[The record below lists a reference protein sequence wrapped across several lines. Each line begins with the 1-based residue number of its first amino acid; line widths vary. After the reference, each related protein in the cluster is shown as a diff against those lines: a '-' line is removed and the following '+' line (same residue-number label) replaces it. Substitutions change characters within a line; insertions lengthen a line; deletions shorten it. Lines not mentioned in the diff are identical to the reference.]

1 MLPSVTEFL
10 ALLALLLGGAIAGGS
25 LIKKA
30 RYPPVLGFILI
41 GIAIGPF
48 GFKAVTDL
56 ELVDLLA
63 EFGIV
68 ILLFVVGLEFSINK
82 LREVGSTA
90 LIIGLIEQSIM
101 FFIGFIIGFLLGWN
115 ITESL
120 YLAGILAISSTA
132 ITLKLLKD
140 AGIMQ
145 TKEASTVIGTLIIE
159 DLTAILILVILSNT
173 VRSGAAGVFEVST
186 TALQTIAFFVITLAV
201 GLKVVPKII
210 DAVDRLDIDEAPFLT
225 ALALGFGLAFLAN
238 YLGLSTAIGAFL
250 MGMMIASAPKADAI
264 TQKVLPLRD
273 FFGTIFFV
281 SIGMLINISLFPEY
295 AWVSIPIIIVAI
307 VGKFVGNFL
316 GAFLSGHNREGAT
329 TIGIMMVPRGEFS
342 FIIAKQGVDLHAV
355 REAIFP
361 VTMIVSFASMVVI
374 PGLMRALPTIM
385 DSRTIMPLRTF
396 VPLEVLGTIFRNLML
411 ALQQRGGVVGATR
424 NLIPKF
430 VVNIAIIAALLSGLS
445 LSDPY
450 IFGLYRTFSSLQ
462 IVSYEIF
469 KLILTVVVIAYPII
483 SLFGKAG
490 EVTDSLFESTQRRI
504 ISAPI
509 ITGGMH
515 YLHRLIRNV
524 VTGVAVLVISS
535 FVTPSISVI
544 TNLDIILLISS
555 FITLA
560 VFIYLILDTFFV
572 INKRLE
578 SGIIKSLLNPSPNPK
593 EKESPPQEDKLQEE
607 SQQRKEEPDKEQS
620 R

>member
-1 MLPSVTEFL
+1 M
-10 ALLALLLGGAIAGGS
+10 ALLALLLGGAIAGGA

-145 TKEASTVIGTLIIE
+145 TKEASTIIGTLIIE
-159 DLTAILILVILSNT
+159 DLTAILILVILSNIVT
-173 VRSGAAGVFEVST
+173 SGTADVFEVSV
-186 TALQTIAFFVITLAV
+186 TAVQTIAFFLITLAV

-225 ALALGFGLAFLAN
+225 ALALGFGLSFLAN

-250 MGMMIASAPKADAI
+250 MGMMVASAPKAEAI
-264 TQKVLPLRD
+264 TNKVLPLRD

-281 SIGMLINISLFPEY
+281 SIGMLINVSLFPEY

-329 TIGIMMVPRGEFS
+329 TVGILMVPRGEFS
-342 FIIAKQGVDLHAV
+342 FIIAKQGIDLHAV

-385 DSRTIMPLRTF
+385 DSRTIMPSRIF
-396 VPLEVLGTIFRNLML
+396 VPMEVLGTIFRNFML
-411 ALQQRGGVVGATR
+411 TLQQRERVLGVR
-424 NLIPKF
+424 RSFIPKF
-430 VVNIAIIAALLSGLS
+430 MVNVAIIAALLSALS
-445 LSDPY
+445 ISDPY
-450 IFGLYRTFSSLQ
+450 ILGLYRTFSSLQ

-469 KLILTVVVIAYPII
+469 KLILTGVVIAYPIV
-483 SLFGKAG
+483 SFFGKAG
-490 EVTDSLFESTQRRI
+490 EITESLFESTQRRI
-504 ISAPI
+504 VKTPM

-515 YLHRLIRNV
+515 YLHRLIRNI
-524 VTGVAVLVISS
+524 VTGVAVLLVSS
-535 FVTPSISVI
+535 FVTPSISII
-544 TNLDIILLISS
+544 TNIHELLLISS

-560 VFIYLILDTFFV
+560 VFVYLILDTFFI
-572 INKRLE
+572 INTKLQR
-578 SGIIKSLLNPSPNPK
+578 GIISSLLSPLPNK
-593 EKESPPQEDKLQEE
+593 KESLPTENKSQEE
-607 SQQRKEEPDKEQS
+607 SQPTKEEHDKEHS
-620 R
+620 I

>member
-10 ALLALLLGGAIAGGS
+10 ALLALLLGGAIAGGA
-25 LIKKA
+25 LIKRI

-48 GFKAVTDL
+48 GFKAITNI

-140 AGIMQ
+140 VGIMQ
-145 TKEASTVIGTLIIE
+145 TKEATTVIGTLIIE
-159 DLTAILILVILSNT
+159 DLTAILILVILSNI
-173 VRSGAAGVFEVST
+173 VRSGTTGIFEVSI
-186 TALQTIAFFVITLAV
+186 TAAQTIAFFIITLAV

-264 TQKVLPLRD
+264 TNKILPLRD

-295 AWVSIPIIIVAI
+295 AWVSLPIIIVAI
-307 VGKFVGNFL
+307 AGKFIGNFL
-316 GAFLSGHNREGAT
+316 GAFLSGHSREGAT
-329 TIGIMMVPRGEFS
+329 TIGIVMIPRGEFS

-374 PGLMRALPTIM
+374 PALMRALPTIM
-385 DSRTIMPLRTF
+385 DSRTIMPARFF
-396 VPLEVLGTIFRNLML
+396 VPLEILGTIFRNFILS
-411 ALQQRGGVVGATR
+411 LQQKESVSRATR
-424 NLIPKF
+424 VLLPKLL
-430 VVNIAIIAALLSGLS
+430 VNIAIIAALFSGLS

-450 IFGLYRTFSSLQ
+450 LATVYKTFTSLQ
-462 IVSYEIF
+462 VVSYEVF
-469 KLILTVVVIAYPII
+469 KLILTAVVIAYPVASI
-483 SLFGKAG
+483 FGKA
-490 EVTDSLFESTQRRI
+490 EEITESLFESTQRRI
-504 ISAPI
+504 VRTPL

-524 VTGVAVLVISS
+524 VTGLAVLLVSS

-544 TNLDIILLISS
+544 TGIDLILPISS
-555 FITLA
+555 FATLGIF
-560 VFIYLILDTFFV
+560 VFLILDTFFV
-572 INKRLE
+572 INRKME
-578 SGIIKSLLNPSPNPK
+578 SGIIKLLLNRDIDMKSEEQNK
-593 EKESPPQEDKLQEE
+593 EP
-607 SQQRKEEPDKEQS
+607 
-620 R
+620 

>member
-1 MLPSVTEFL
+1 LLPSVTEFL
-10 ALLALLLGGAIAGGS
+10 ALLALLLGGAIAGGA
-25 LIKKA
+25 LIKRI

-48 GFKAVTDL
+48 GFKAITNI

-145 TKEASTVIGTLIIE
+145 TKEATTVIGTLIIE
-159 DLTAILILVILSNT
+159 DLTAILILVILSNI
-173 VRSGAAGVFEVST
+173 VRSGTAGIFEVSI
-186 TALQTIAFFVITLAV
+186 TAAQTIAFFIITLAV

-264 TQKVLPLRD
+264 TNKILPLRD

-295 AWVSIPIIIVAI
+295 AWVSLPIIIVAI
-307 VGKFVGNFL
+307 AGKFIGNFL

-329 TIGIMMVPRGEFS
+329 TIGIVMVPRGEFS

-374 PGLMRALPTIM
+374 PALMRALPTIM
-385 DSRTIMPLRTF
+385 DSRTVMPARFF
-396 VPLEVLGTIFRNLML
+396 VPLEILGTIFRNFILS
-411 ALQQRGGVVGATR
+411 LQQKESVSRATR
-424 NLIPKF
+424 VLPKII
-430 VVNIAIIAALLSGLS
+430 VNIAIIAALLSGLS

-450 IFGLYRTFSSLQ
+450 LATVYQTFNSLQ
-462 IVSYEIF
+462 IVSYEVF
-469 KLILTVVVIAYPII
+469 KLILTVVVIAYPVVSI
-483 SLFGKAG
+483 FGKAG
-490 EVTDSLFESTQRRI
+490 EITESLFESTQRRI
-504 ISAPI
+504 VRTPL

-524 VTGVAVLVISS
+524 VTGVAVLLVSS

-544 TNLDIILLISS
+544 TGIDLILPISS
-555 FITLA
+555 FATLGIF
-560 VFIYLILDTFFV
+560 VFLILDTFFV
-572 INKRLE
+572 INRKME
-578 SGIIKSLLNPSPNPK
+578 SGIIKLLLNRDADMKSEEQNK
-593 EKESPPQEDKLQEE
+593 EP
-607 SQQRKEEPDKEQS
+607 
-620 R
+620 